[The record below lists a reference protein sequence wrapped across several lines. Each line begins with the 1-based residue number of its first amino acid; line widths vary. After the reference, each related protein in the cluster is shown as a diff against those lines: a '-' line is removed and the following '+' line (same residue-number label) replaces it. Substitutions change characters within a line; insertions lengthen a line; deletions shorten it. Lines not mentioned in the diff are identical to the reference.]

1 MTSDLDRTTRGD
13 EMESPAVPGPY
24 VTGRCI
30 LVDTP
35 QETDVVAAW
44 RRIEEEGMQRAAEKW
59 ARGDMDAGPR
69 EGRNDDGEWAE
80 KPCPQLAQA
89 GQVSNLYAGLHGVLS
104 DAYHQAAGGK
114 GKERHATN
122 EPFEDQPIMVITRLL
137 ADHPVSAL
145 GYQAIKKTVEAGRL
159 HRTKGPDAAIRE
171 LHGAIN
177 YIAAMVIRVR
187 EMGDIRDSRTQD
199 GARG

>member
-1 MTSDLDRTTRGD
+1 MGDLMSKCHDMWKEEQAAARTTRGD

-24 VTGRCI
+24 VTGG
-30 LVDTP
+30 LPTL
-35 QETDVVAAW
+35 
-44 RRIEEEGMQRAAEKW
+44 
-59 ARGDMDAGPR
+59 
-69 EGRNDDGEWAE
+69 DDGEWAE
-80 KPCPQLAQA
+80 KSCPPLAQA
-89 GQVSNLYAGLHGVLS
+89 GQVSSLYAGLHGVLS

-114 GKERHATN
+114 GKERHATDD
-122 EPFEDQPIMVITRLL
+122 PFEDQPIMVITRLL
-137 ADHPVSAL
+137 ADHPVAAL
-145 GYQAIKKTVEAGRL
+145 GYQAVKKTVEAGRL

-177 YIAAMVIRVR
+177 YLAAMVIRVR

>member
-1 MTSDLDRTTRGD
+1 MTSDFDRTTRGD
-13 EMESPAVPGPY
+13 DMESPAVPGPY
-24 VTGRCI
+24 VTGG
-30 LVDTP
+30 LPTL
-35 QETDVVAAW
+35 
-44 RRIEEEGMQRAAEKW
+44 
-59 ARGDMDAGPR
+59 
-69 EGRNDDGEWAE
+69 DDGEWAE
-80 KPCPQLAQA
+80 DHIADTRKMVREGRKDDERAADCPPLAQA
-89 GQVSNLYAGLHGVLS
+89 GQVSSLYAGLHGVLS

-114 GKERHATN
+114 GKERHATD

-137 ADHPVSAL
+137 ADHPVAAL
-145 GYQAIKKTVEAGRL
+145 GYQAVKKTVEAGRL

-177 YIAAMVIRVR
+177 YLAAMVIRVR